1 MHSPPRATTPRARC
15 WNTPGDGPTALAP
28 RRSGIRFLMDAV
40 AKRSSRCE
48 VRLNRE
54 QRAAAAACPRT
65 APNEKEGR
73 RWKELIVNL
82 IIST

>member
-1 MHSPPRATTPRARC
+1 
-15 WNTPGDGPTALAP
+15 
-28 RRSGIRFLMDAV
+28 MDAV